1 MSSKSELKTMGIFNT
16 TQMKTIK
23 RMAKYVNEMSEAT
36 ADLSNDCTKIAT
48 NKPKGSNESKA
59 AQELTADLQ
68 VVNFLFDKVK
78 ENLNQILSKENENE
92 NPKNIN

>member
-1 MSSKSELKTMGIFNT
+1 MSSKSEVKTMGILNT
-16 TQMKTIK
+16 TQMKTLK
-23 RMAKYVNEMSEAT
+23 RMAKYVGEMSEAIM
-36 ADLSNDCTKIAT
+36 DLSNDCTKIAT

-92 NPKNIN
+92 NPKNSN